1 MKKNWSIRG
10 RTRLETNHRQPP
22 HIPPIETI
30 RRVPQ
35 STSAISSIVPELRQE
50 TNTALLLP
58 AQVVRATL
66 GRSPHVRMQAKWNLA
81 RLCAS
86 YEIQEAS
93 NEVVERESSS

>member
-1 MKKNWSIRG
+1 MKRIGLFVAARDSK
-10 RTRLETNHRQPP
+10 RTTDSR
-22 HIPPIETI
+22 HIFLQVETI